1 VRRGYDGAV
10 SWFRSVLMQ
19 HRGKAVLG
27 VLSCAAIIAGVAF
40 SDGGLSR
47 AGVVRFSGT
56 VADVAATI
64 TGQPALLA
72 DAATTG
78 RHAGFDTGTYPGDA
92 AMRAWRTSGAPYEW
106 TGYYLPAP
114 CHPDTGWAGKRETLT
129 SMGYGLAVIYV
140 GQQTWGRTPGKAHM
154 IPVTVSKKVRTRV
167 GRGAKRRWV
176 TRTVAHTVLRKA
188 PPPPK
193 DATCNADF
201 VGKAHGATEAMD
213 AIARTEREGFPR
225 GTTVFLDVEY
235 MDVTPPAMRD
245 YYSAWV
251 RTMLADGRYRPG
263 IYVHTNNANVVY
275 TDVKQEYLAAGLAD
289 EPPFWIAKSR
299 GFDIHKLPSEMGH
312 AFAAVWQGVLDVEQT
327 WAGHKIPIDVNVA
340 GSPSPSAAT
349 LASYV
354 NAALGGR
361 ITD

>member
-1 VRRGYDGAV
+1 MRRRATAAL
-10 SWFRSVLMQ
+10 SI
-19 HRGKAVLG
+19 
-27 VLSCAAIIAGVAF
+27 LSCAAVVAAVAL
-40 SDGGLSR
+40 SDGGLAR
-47 AGVVRFSGT
+47 ARLAGFGGQ
-56 VADVAATI
+56 VAGAAATL
-64 TGQPALLA
+64 TGQTALLA
-72 DAATTG
+72 DAVSTG
-78 RHAGFDTGTYPGDA
+78 RHMGFDTGTYPGDA
-92 AMRAWRTSGAPYEW
+92 AMRAWRTGGAPYEW

-114 CHPDTGWAGKRETLT
+114 CHPDDGWTNKRETLT
-129 SMGYGLAVIYV
+129 NMGYGLAVIYV
-140 GQQTWGRTPGKAHM
+140 GQQTWGRTPGKPHL
-154 IPVTVSKKVRTRV
+154 IPVTVSRKVRTRV

-176 TRTVAHTVLRKA
+176 TRTVNRTVMRKA

-201 VGKAHGATEAMD
+201 VSAARGVTEAKD
-213 AIARTEREGFPR
+213 AAARTEREGFPR

-235 MDVTPPAMRD
+235 MDFTPREMRD

-251 RTMLADGRYRPG
+251 RTVLADGRYRPG

-275 TDVKQEYLAAGLAD
+275 TDVKQEYLAAGISD
-289 EPPFWIAKSR
+289 EPPFWVAKSH

-340 GSPSPSAAT
+340 GSPSPSAAS

-354 NAALGGR
+354 SAALGAR
-361 ITD
+361 IAD

>member
-1 VRRGYDGAV
+1 VHRRRIAAL
-10 SWFRSVLMQ
+10 S
-19 HRGKAVLG
+19 
-27 VLSCAAIIAGVAF
+27 VLSCAAIAALAV

-47 AGVVRFSGT
+47 AHIAGISGQVV
-56 VADVAATI
+56 DVAASI
-64 TGQPALLA
+64 TGQTALLA
-72 DAATTG
+72 DAVSTG
-78 RHAGFDTGTYPGDA
+78 RHMGFDTGTYPGDA
-92 AMRAWRTSGAPYEW
+92 AMRAWRAGGAPYEW

-114 CHPDTGWAGKRETLT
+114 CHPDDGWSGKRETLT

-140 GQQTWGRTPGKAHM
+140 GQQTWGRTPGKPHL
-154 IPVTVSKKVRTRV
+154 IPVTVRKKVRTRV

-176 TRTVAHTVLRKA
+176 TRTVSQTVMRKA

-201 VGKAHGATEAMD
+201 VGKARGIVDAGD
-213 AIARTEREGFPR
+213 AIERAHREGFVR

-235 MDVTPPAMRD
+235 MDRTPQAMRD

-263 IYVHTNNANVVY
+263 IYVHTSNADVVY
-275 TDVKQEYLAAGLAD
+275 NDVKQEYLAIGLAA
-289 EPPFWIAKSR
+289 EPPFWVAKAD
-299 GFDIHKLPSEMGH
+299 GFDDHKLPSEMGH

-340 GSPSPSAAT
+340 RSASPSAAT

-354 NAALGGR
+354 TAALTAR

>member
-1 VRRGYDGAV
+1 MDRRV
-10 SWFRSVLMQ
+10 
-19 HRGKAVLG
+19 KALLG
-27 VLSCAAIIAGVAF
+27 ILSCAAIAAVVV
-40 SDGGLSR
+40 SGGGFSR
-47 AGVVRFSGT
+47 AGIATFSGQ

-64 TGQPALLA
+64 TGQTVLVGN
-72 DAATTG
+72 AASG
-78 RHAGFDTGTYPGDA
+78 RHMGFDTGNYPGDA

-114 CHPDTGWAGKRETLT
+114 CHADESWSGKRAALS

-140 GQQTWGRTPGKAHM
+140 GQQTWGRTPGEPYM
-154 IPVTVSKKVRTRV
+154 IPVAVSKKVRRRV
-167 GRGAKRRWV
+167 GRGSKRHWV
-176 TRTVAHTVLRKA
+176 TRTVTRTVMRKA

-201 VGKAHGATEAMD
+201 VSKARGITDAGD
-213 AIARTEREGFPR
+213 AIERTEREGFVR

-235 MDVTPPAMRD
+235 MDRTPQAMRD

-251 RTMLADGRYRPG
+251 RTLLADGRYRPG
-263 IYVHTNNANVVY
+263 IYVHTSNADVVY
-275 TDVKQEYLAAGLAD
+275 SDVKQEYLALGLAA
-289 EPPFWIAKSR
+289 EPPFWVAKAD
-299 GFDIHKLPSEMGH
+299 GFDDHKLPSEMGH

-340 GSPSPSAAT
+340 RSSSPSAVT
-349 LASYV
+349 FASYV
-354 NAALGGR
+354 TAALTAR